1 MIALQRT
8 DEFVGRTTNWLYDH
22 LRFLPSYTPTV
33 VCDRLAN
40 RQEFADLEAR
50 AIDPRNLSRRVWR
63 RACGERLYPLDRIW
77 LKRKA
82 PRVLHSHFGYVA
94 AGDMALAKTL
104 QIPWLVSFYGT
115 DVYQLGYQEQWRE
128 IYAAVFE
135 RAAKV
140 LALGPAMA
148 ARLEKLG
155 CPSDKLDVHLLG
167 IDAAGL
173 PSKARKLGAGEPL
186 RLLFAGTFREKKG
199 IEYVVQGAALAKRA
213 GVPLELH
220 LVGGA
225 MGKPGDLATERAVS
239 RQIRDLG
246 IQDLVTRHGFL
257 SFARLV
263 ELALRSHVFVAP
275 SVTATDGDSEG
286 TPFVLQQMMA
296 TGMPV
301 IATDHS
307 DIPLLVG
314 DLTRTLVPERDAD
327 AIADRIQRFWEDP
340 ALLIAEGELLRR
352 RMRDHFE
359 IRQCAAQLANIY
371 DEVLGW

>member
-22 LRFLPSYTPTV
+22 LRFLPSYTPSV

-77 LKRKA
+77 LKNKA

-104 QIPWLVSFYGT
+104 QIPWLVSFYGA
-115 DVYQLGYQEQWRE
+115 DVYQLGYQEKWRE
-128 IYAAVFE
+128 IYSAVFE

-155 CPSDKLDVHLLG
+155 CPSDKLEVHLLG
-167 IDAAGL
+167 VDAAGL
-173 PSKARKLGAGEPL
+173 PFEPRKLGVGEPL

-199 IEYVVQGAALAKRA
+199 IEYVVQGAARAKRA

-225 MGKPGDLATERAVS
+225 MAKPGDLATERAVS

-246 IQDLVTRHGFL
+246 IQDLVTRHGFV

-307 DIPLLVG
+307 DIPLLIG
-314 DLTRTLVPERDAD
+314 DLSRNLVPERDAG
-327 AIADRIQRFWEDP
+327 AIADCIQRFWEDP
-340 ALLIAEGELLRR
+340 ALLVSEGELVHR
-352 RMRDHFE
+352 RMQDHFE
-359 IRQCAAQLANIY
+359 IRQCATRLANIY
-371 DEVLGW
+371 DEVLAA